1 MKKLFAMLLAL
12 CMMCGAMVAGA
23 EEIAVQEV
31 KVGKAT
37 FEIPAELSMTSNG
50 LVLDGVN
57 LAMCE
62 GEQYS
67 ILIETYDWK
76 AVPYDLDNTSGDEHV
91 DNYFMGAYLLF
102 EDPQKATDMV
112 LASERLTYE
121 NGMEIIVYATNG
133 VALVTR
139 YEPDNGCA
147 ILVVQGNSPLTT
159 VQVLEI
165 GLPVAESFRIDGVP
179 EEEMA
184 ADTEA
189 ARAAAEEAA
198 AQKYIVIKNGTA
210 NIRSGPGSDHDRII
224 AAKQGDTFPLLGE
237 EGTWYMIEVNGQT
250 AYVSKGLCEI
260 QE

>member
-50 LVLDGVN
+50 LLLDGVN
-57 LAMCE
+57 IAMCE

-67 ILIETYDWK
+67 IIIETFDWK
-76 AVPYDLDNTSGDEHV
+76 AMPYDLDNTSEDEHG
-91 DNYFMGAYLLF
+91 DNFFMGAYLLF
-102 EDPQKATDMV
+102 EPDLATNM
-112 LASERLTYE
+112 LGLSERLIYK
-121 NGMEIIVYATNG
+121 NGMVIIGYATDG
-133 VALVTR
+133 VSLVTR

-147 ILVVQGNSPLTT
+147 ILVVQGNSPLTAA
-159 VQVLEI
+159 QVYEI
-165 GLPVAESFRIDGVP
+165 GVPIAESFRIDGVP
-179 EEEMA
+179 EEDMV

-198 AQKYIVIKNGTA
+198 VQKYIVIKNGTA
-210 NIRSGPGSDHDRII
+210 NIRSGPGSDHDRITT
-224 AAKQGDTFPLLGE
+224 AKQGDTFPLLGE

>member
-37 FEIPAELSMTSNG
+37 FEIPAELSMASNQ
-50 LVLDGVN
+50 LLLDGVN
-57 LAMCE
+57 IAMYE
-62 GEQYS
+62 GGQYS
-67 ILIETYDWK
+67 IIIETIDWK
-76 AVPYDLDNTSGDEHV
+76 AMPYDLDNTSEDEHG
-91 DNYFMGAYLLF
+91 DNFFMGAYLLF
-102 EDPQKATDMV
+102 EAQMATNM
-112 LASERLTYE
+112 LGLSERLIYE
-121 NGMEIIVYATNG
+121 NGMVIISCTKDG
-133 VALVTR
+133 FSLVTR

-147 ILVVQGNSPLTT
+147 ILVVEGNSPLTAA
-159 VQVLEI
+159 QVVEI
-165 GLPVAESFRIDGVP
+165 GVPIAESFRVDGVP
-179 EEEMA
+179 EEDMA

-210 NIRSGPGSDHDRII
+210 NIRSGPGSDHDRITT
-224 AAKQGDTFPLLGE
+224 AKQGDTFPLLGE

-260 QE
+260 KE